1 MALPPYVDYGSM
13 TTVPAPFSSL
23 NTTLQGF
30 WVEADGERL
39 QALCRK
45 VFSET
50 SGGAV
55 DVRPLGHH
63 VMITW
68 GNIERVVSRTPPFD
82 HRGGVAEPQVAIWV
96 PAATVRERRGRVI
109 AESFKMFVPYIWL
122 DNAMSLAT
130 GRELFG
136 YPKSWGWPGFP
147 SATDQGFTLDVF
159 GLDFGDDQLAA
170 RHRLFELTPTDPL
183 PIGERAL
190 DGLRAVAR
198 DIADELFER
207 RDDVHVIPGLHFV
220 EDLLHDLVR
229 ELVPGIFLKQFRS
242 VEDGL
247 GAALQQIVA
256 AHCKVT
262 RLRAARLAHRHE
274 LTVHQLD
281 SHPVITEL
289 GLRSQTTELAYE
301 VEMDFD
307 VGGGTVLWD
316 AHSLRSG
323 GSPIDVL
330 RRLA

>member
-1 MALPPYVDYGSM
+1 MALTPYVDYGSM

-23 NTTLQGF
+23 NTTLHGF
-30 WVEADGERL
+30 WLEADGERL
-39 QALCRK
+39 EALCAK
-45 VFSET
+45 VFAEP

-63 VMITW
+63 VMVTW
-68 GNIERVVSRTPPFD
+68 GQIERVVSQTPPFD

-96 PAATVRERRGRVI
+96 PAATVRKNGDRVI
-109 AESFKMFVPYIWL
+109 AEEFKMFIPYIWL

-147 SATDQGFTLDVF
+147 SATDQRFTLDVF

-170 RHRLFELTPTDPL
+170 RHRLFELTPTEPL
-183 PIGERAL
+183 PAGERIL
-190 DGLRAVAR
+190 EGLRAVAR
-198 DIADELFER
+198 DVADELFER
-207 RDDVHVIPGLHFV
+207 RDGIHVVPGLHFL
-220 EDLLHDLVR
+220 EGLAKDLFR
-229 ELVPGIFLKQFRS
+229 ELVPGIFLKQVRS

-256 AHCKVT
+256 AQCTVT
-262 RLRAARLAHRHE
+262 RLRAVRLANRHE
-274 LTVHQLD
+274 LTVHELD

-289 GLRSQTTELAYE
+289 GLRSQPTEHGYR

-307 VGGGTVLWD
+307 VGDGSVLWD
-316 AHSLRSG
+316 VHGLASG
-323 GSPIDVL
+323 
-330 RRLA
+330 